1 MALATTSTLHFLLR
15 LKTPPCSILK
25 PRKGFTLIEIL
36 TVIGVIALM
45 IALIGGSTGV
55 IGGAQGMTAVNELTA
70 LCDLA
75 RSRSMDGQGTIMLA
89 FSTGAQSPT
98 GEPYRSAIICAED
111 TSTDAA
117 DDYVAVSEWYHLP
130 RGYVFSP
137 VAAASPSAGG
147 NVLTLP
153 NSVRKL
159 KLPGGAGTYELPCVG
174 FGSLGEVVF
183 PEPSADTQDTL
194 LIAIAEGEATANG
207 PVSKRG
213 QPHRPDECRWVAVRR
228 NSGTPMILP

>member
-1 MALATTSTLHFLLR
+1 MAPATASTLHFLLR
-15 LKTPPCSILK
+15 LKTSPSSIQK

-89 FSTGAQSPT
+89 FATGSQSAT
-98 GEPYRSAIICAED
+98 GEPYRSAIVCAED
-111 TSTDAA
+111 LSTDAT
-117 DDYVAVSEWYHLP
+117 DDYVAVSEWYYLP
-130 RGYVFSP
+130 KGYVFTP
-137 VAAASPSAGG
+137 AAAASPSAGG
-147 NVLTLP
+147 NVLTIA
-153 NSVRKL
+153 NSVRKV
-159 KLPGGAGTYELPCVG
+159 KLPGSTGVFELPCVG

-183 PEPSADTQDTL
+183 PEPGADTQDTL

-207 PVSKRG
+207 PVSRRG
-213 QPHRPDECRWVAVRR
+213 QPHRPNECRWVAVRR